1 MKNLKMFEAYNSGS
15 DSGIYVAMGWDES
28 KMEIKKKFLDS
39 IGTLYLADL
48 ELLSSEEVRMM
59 VEKGDPVVFYGY
71 EFASPQVKRA
81 IESLPSV
88 TTVDLEFF
96 TDRDFD

>member
-39 IGTLYLADL
+39 IGTFYLADL
-48 ELLSSEEVRMM
+48 ELISSDEVRMM
-59 VEKGDPVVFYGY
+59 VQKGDPVVFYGY

>member
-1 MKNLKMFEAYNSGS
+1 MKNLKMFEAFNSGS
-15 DSGIYVAMGWDES
+15 DSGIYVAMGWDRS
-28 KMEIKKKFLDS
+28 KMEIKKKFLNS

-59 VEKGDPVVFYGY
+59 VENGDPVVFYGY

-81 IESLPSV
+81 IESLPDV
-88 TTVDLEFF
+88 TAVDLEFLA
-96 TDRDFD
+96 DRDFE

>member
-1 MKNLKMFEAYNSGS
+1 MFEAYNPGP

>member
-1 MKNLKMFEAYNSGS
+1 MKNLKMFEAYNPGP